1 MLTDRLVAHR
11 GYQKCYPENTLLSL
25 TKAIEA
31 GAHYIETDI
40 LFSSDHHPVL
50 YHDALMT
57 RISGVENAI
66 HLLPLS
72 ELIQLPA
79 SEPERL
85 GELFNTETIAPLS
98 ELVALLSAHP
108 EVTAFIELKR
118 SGLHIEGFENAYNI
132 ITQVLQP
139 VIKQCVLISFSDE
152 FIHYAWQ
159 QGFPRLGVVL
169 KQWDELT
176 SDVITDIQPEFIFCD
191 AEMIPAEACLDN
203 IESKTVIYEIDNPEH
218 AIDWF
223 NRGADM
229 IETFDYGGII
239 EGLSHHAL

>member
-11 GYQKCYPENTLLSL
+11 GYQKRYPENTLLGF

-31 GAHYIETDI
+31 GARYIETDI
-40 LFSSDHHPVL
+40 LFSADHKSVL
-50 YHDALMT
+50 YHDALMN

-85 GELFNTETIAPLS
+85 GNQFDTETITPLS
-98 ELVALLSAHP
+98 ELVTLLLAHP

-118 SGLHIEGFENAYNI
+118 SGLHIEGFENAFNI
-132 ITQVLQP
+132 VTQVLQP
-139 VIKQCVLISFSDE
+139 VIKQCVLISFSDD

-159 QGFPRLGVVL
+159 QGFTRLGLVL
-169 KQWDELT
+169 KQWDELS
-176 SDVITDIQPEFIFCD
+176 SDVITEIQPEFIFCD
-191 AEMIPAEACLDN
+191 TEIIPKDTSLDD
-203 IESKTVIYEIDNPEH
+203 IKSKTVIYEIDNPEH
-218 AIDWF
+218 AKYWL
-223 NRGADM
+223 NKGADM
-229 IETFDYGGII
+229 VETFDYVGVL
-239 EGLSHHAL
+239 ENLSHQAL

>member
-1 MLTDRLVAHR
+1 M
-11 GYQKCYPENTLLSL
+11 
-25 TKAIEA
+25 
-31 GAHYIETDI
+31 
-40 LFSSDHHPVL
+40 
-50 YHDALMT
+50 
-57 RISGVENAI
+57 
-66 HLLPLS
+66 
-72 ELIQLPA
+72 
-79 SEPERL
+79 
-85 GELFNTETIAPLS
+85 
-98 ELVALLSAHP
+98 
-108 EVTAFIELKR
+108 
-118 SGLHIEGFENAYNI
+118 
-132 ITQVLQP
+132 
-139 VIKQCVLISFSDE
+139 IKQCVLISFSDE

-159 QGFPRLGVVL
+159 QGFPRLGLVL

-191 AEMIPAEACLDN
+191 AEMIPAETCLDN

>member
-11 GYQKCYPENTLLSL
+11 GYQKRYPENTLLGF

-40 LFSSDHHPVL
+40 LFSADHKPVL
-50 YHDALMT
+50 YHDALMN

-72 ELIQLPA
+72 ELIKLPA

-85 GELFNTETIAPLS
+85 GNQFETETITPLS
-98 ELVALLSAHP
+98 ELVTLLLAHP

-118 SGLHIEGFENAYNI
+118 SRLHIEGFENAFNI
-132 ITQVLQP
+132 VTQVLQP
-139 VIKQCVLISFSDE
+139 VIKQCVLISFSDD

-159 QGFPRLGVVL
+159 QGFTRLGLVL
-169 KQWDELT
+169 KQWDEL
-176 SDVITDIQPEFIFCD
+176 SSHAITEIQPEFIFCD
-191 AEMIPAEACLDN
+191 TEIIPKDGNLDS
-203 IESKTVIYEIDNPEH
+203 IESKTVIYEIDNPEI
-218 AIDWF
+218 AKDWL
-223 NRGADM
+223 NKGADM

-239 EGLSHHAL
+239 ESLSHQAL

>member
-1 MLTDRLVAHR
+1 MLNDRLVAHR
-11 GYQKCYPENTLLSL
+11 GYQKCYPENTLLGF

-40 LFSSDHHPVL
+40 LFSADHHPVL
-50 YHDALMT
+50 YHDALMN
-57 RISGVENAI
+57 RISGIENAI

-72 ELIQLPA
+72 ELIKIPA

-85 GELFNTETIAPLS
+85 GNQFDTETISPLS
-98 ELVALLSAHP
+98 KLVTLLSAHP

-132 ITQVLQP
+132 VTQVLQP
-139 VIKQCVLISFSDE
+139 VIKQCVLISFSDD

-159 QGFPRLGVVL
+159 QNFPRLGVVL
-169 KQWDELT
+169 KQWDELS
-176 SDVITDIQPEFIFCD
+176 SDAITEVQPEFIFCD
-191 AEMIPAEACLDN
+191 AEIIPEDANLDT
-203 IESKTVIYEIDNPEH
+203 IESKTVIYEIDKPED
-218 AIDWF
+218 AINWL

-239 EGLSHHAL
+239 ENLSHQAL